1 MKKDVIVMKKLNSEV
16 TTKALTVRKETSLT
30 VLQNLTISVVRSSS
44 KAILATFAL
53 TLLNLV
59 V

>member
-1 MKKDVIVMKKLNSEV
+1 MKNLNSEI
-16 TTKALTVRKETSLT
+16 TTKALTVRKETNLT
-30 VLQNLTISVVRSSS
+30 VVQNFATTVVRLSS
-44 KAILATFAL
+44 KAIFATFAL

>member
-1 MKKDVIVMKKLNSEV
+1 MKKSNSKI

-30 VLQNLTISVVRSSS
+30 VIQNFTTSIVRVSS
-44 KAILATFAL
+44 KAIFATFAL

>member
-1 MKKDVIVMKKLNSEV
+1 MKLINDTN
-16 TTKALTVRKETSLT
+16 TTTRALTIRKETSLT
-30 VLQNLTISVVRSSS
+30 IIHNVTTAVVRISS
-44 KAILATFAL
+44 KAILATFVL

>member
-1 MKKDVIVMKKLNSEV
+1 MKKSNSNV

-30 VLQNLTISVVRSSS
+30 VIQNITTSIVRISS
-44 KAILATFAL
+44 KAIFATFAL

-59 V
+59 I

>member
-1 MKKDVIVMKKLNSEV
+1 MKKFNSEV

-30 VLQNLTISVVRSSS
+30 VVQNFTTAVVRISS
-44 KAILATFAL
+44 KAIFATFAL

-59 V
+59 I

>member
-1 MKKDVIVMKKLNSEV
+1 MKKTNSEV
-16 TTKALTVRKETSLT
+16 TTKALTVRKETRLT
-30 VLQNLTISVVRSSS
+30 VVQHYTTAIVRISS
-44 KAILATFAL
+44 KAIFTTFAL